1 MSLNKLNNNK
11 ILTVALILLLGFL
24 VVPLASAGFGDPK
37 LEITVSATSPL
48 KWKEYGSLDVSIIN
62 IGDDW
67 AKSVSVSVEVPQNS
81 RITVSPPEAFLTHRL
96 DPNYKITYS
105 FKIYVPENEPEGLK
119 TLKVV
124 VRYADTGWFDV
135 GVWWYNVTKYVNLH
149 VLKPP
154 ARLYIESYPSGAYV
168 YINGIYKGTTPLN
181 LELDP
186 GTYSIRIEKSGYR
199 TEYETV
205 TLSPGDTRSIFK
217 DLEPL
222 KAKLYVHSNPSSASV
237 YIDGI
242 YKGITP
248 LTLEL
253 DPGTYSIRIEKSG
266 YRTEYETV
274 TLSPGD
280 TRTVSKSLIL
290 IATPTPTPTRTPPPP
305 RGPPGDLVFLG
316 FIILIAILGSIIVAL
331 RKPKEHEPEKSG
343 IEYEKTKP
351 KTQIAGE
358 IPAEKIEPKAGD
370 KVPGFPEELLA
381 KYEPIEFL
389 GEGGFAKVFKV
400 RRKTDGKTIALKVL
414 TKEKRVT
421 DTLTNEVAAW
431 LSLDHENIAKLYG
444 VSKDPVPHM
453 EVELAEGVKI
463 GDKVVRD
470 LGYLPKPLDEK
481 MTIRL
486 IRGIA
491 EGLKHAHS
499 KNIFHRDL
507 KPQNVLL
514 SADFKPKITD
524 WGLAKVKTS
533 STSATSSKAF
543 TLQYAAPEQLDSKLY
558 GPTDQRTDIFQLGL
572 IFYELLTGRLPFEA
586 ESPYQIMSSILN
598 PNPFDPI
605 SKHSI
610 ELSKFDA
617 IISKM
622 LAKKKEE
629 RFQSMDEFISALDIL
644 EKNSLRIEELEKSF
658 EKSLDDLKKSK
669 TSEEVKK
676 YKRLAVEILER
687 LSKYQIE
694 IGNIVGLRK
703 ALHDLRPF
711 AGEKQKELDNAI
723 KQLDYCIENEII
735 PSSEDFKKKLEAL
748 LQEIK
753 RGVD

>member
-1 MSLNKLNNNK
+1 MSLNNLNNKK
-11 ILTVALILLLGFL
+11 ILTVALILLLGL
-24 VVPLASAGFGDPK
+24 LTVPLASAGLGSPELK
-37 LEITVSATSPL
+37 VEASATSPL
-48 KWKEYGSLDVSIIN
+48 KWKEYGSLNVSVSN
-62 IGDDW
+62 VGDDW
-67 AKSVSVSVEVPQNS
+67 AKSVSVSVEVPYNS

-96 DPNYKITYS
+96 DPRSTATYS

-119 TLKVV
+119 TLEVV
-124 VRYADTGWFDV
+124 VRYADTGWLDI
-135 GVWWYNVTKYVNLH
+135 GEWWYIVTKYVNLH

-168 YINGIYKGTTPLN
+168 YINGIYRGTTPLN

-186 GTYSIRIEKSGYR
+186 GTYSIRIEKSGYK

-205 TLSPGDTRSIFK
+205 TLSPGDTRTIFK

-222 KAKLYVHSNPSSASV
+222 KAKLYVHSNPPDASV

-266 YRTEYETV
+266 YKTEYETV

-280 TRTVSKSLIL
+280 TKTVSKSLIL
-290 IATPTPTPTRTPPPP
+290 IATPTPTPTPPPS
-305 RGPPGDLVFLG
+305 LSQVLLG
-316 FIILIAILGSIIVAL
+316 FIILIAILGLIIVAF

-343 IEYEKTKP
+343 VESKKTKP
-351 KTQIAGE
+351 GTQIAGE

-370 KVPGFPEELLA
+370 KVTGFPEELLA

-414 TKEKRVT
+414 TREKRVT

-444 VSKDPVPHM
+444 VSKDPAPHM

-463 GDKVVRD
+463 GDKLVRD
-470 LGYLPKPLDEK
+470 LGDLPKPLDEK
-481 MTIRL
+481 MAIRL

-499 KNIFHRDL
+499 KNTFHRDL

-676 YKRLAVEILER
+676 YKRLAVEKLEK

-694 IGNIVGLRK
+694 IGDIVGLRK

-723 KQLDYCIENEII
+723 KQLDYCIENGII